1 MKRVGPELKM
11 PNLKNVKVP
20 SFFSDLFYDLRDRR
34 LLPLVGLVLAA
45 IVAVPFL
52 LGGGGS
58 PEPEPVPVD
67 LGAEVDPAAKLTV
80 VEAQPGLR
88 DYRRRLK
95 GRTPTNPFQQRYT
108 GSVTPEGQLPN
119 ADTGVSTPPEES
131 GGGGGGGVSSPPV
144 SEIPTEPVPVEP
156 APESSPPPSDGG
168 SGDVGGEPT
177 GELKLFTFAI
187 DVRIIR
193 TQSKADGSKEKS
205 EPETREEVIPPAPLP
220 SAKSLAVTYMG
231 ISPKTEK
238 PLFLVSDDV
247 EAIYGEAK
255 CISGS
260 ESCQLLEVD
269 LDMPTTFV
277 YEPTGARFKITVLKV
292 EPVMKGDYE
301 G

>member
-1 MKRVGPELKM
+1 MKRVGPELKR
-11 PNLKNVKVP
+11 PDLKNVKVP
-20 SFFSDLFYDLRDRR
+20 PFAADLYRDLRDRR
-34 LLPLVGLVLAA
+34 LLPLVGLVLVA

-52 LGGGGS
+52 LGGS
-58 PEPEPVPVD
+58 EPVPSAPPGGS
-67 LGAEVDPAAKLTV
+67 LGTTTEVAPASNLRV

-88 DYRRRLK
+88 DYRKRLAD
-95 GRTPTNPFQQRYT
+95 RTPTDPFKQRYT
-108 GSVTPEGQLPN
+108 GAPKNGGLPN
-119 ADTGVSTPPEES
+119 EDTTTTTTTTS
-131 GGGGGGGVSSPPV
+131 GGGGETVTSTPEGGSS
-144 SEIPTEPVPVEP
+144 VPVES
-156 APESSPPPSDGG
+156 APEYVPPPSDGG
-168 SGDVGGEPT
+168 DSDSGDYPT

-205 EPETREEVIPPAPLP
+205 EPETREEVIPPASLP
-220 SAKSLAVTYMG
+220 SAKTLAVTYMG

-269 LDMPTTFV
+269 LDMPTTYV

-292 EPVMKGDYE
+292 EPVMKGNYE